1 MMNNH
6 FISNMN
12 KNFDTIRNEIEKLK
26 VIAAENESMKKSI
39 DDIATKINQNLQM
52 INNMSSNVTQNFQNV
67 NTRLLTIEQFCNNLI
82 QQSNSVTEQTSEPVT
97 EQTSEPNTE
106 EITETNSE
114 QS

>member
-12 KNFDTIRNEIEKLK
+12 KNFDSIRNEIEKLK
-26 VIAAENESMKKSI
+26 IVAAENETMKKTI
-39 DDIATKINQNLQM
+39 DDISTKINQNLQM
-52 INNMSSNVTQNFQNV
+52 INNMSSNIAQNLQNV
-67 NTRLLTIEQFCNNLI
+67 NTRLVTIEQFCNNLI

-97 EQTSEPNTE
+97 EETTEPVTE
-106 EITETNSE
+106 ETTEPVTE